1 MENEDPLGSPP
12 YFTALPLKLRNAP
25 DPLPTNLK
33 EAMEYAIESIRG
45 VTFTPSYDKEMK
57 HTAEPNIHLPGT
69 IVEVVKASNYMGDE
83 DDKEIHDILIG
94 QIGVITMYDPSDSTQ
109 TYFVSFNTS
118 STDETIKELLEEN
131 DFANNS
137 VAECFS
143 SYDET
148 VTDKFVLF
156 ENRVI
161 AKMDTR
167 VGFWFHF
174 KDLKVSNGLFPRQG
188 RLPL

>member
-12 YFTALPLKLRNAP
+12 YYTALPLKLRNAP

-33 EAMEYAIESIRG
+33 EAMDYATESIKG
-45 VTFTPSYDKEMK
+45 VTFNPSYDKEMENE
-57 HTAEPNIHLPGT
+57 EPSIHLPGT
-69 IVEVVKASNYMGDE
+69 IVEVVTSSHYMDE
-83 DDKEIHDILIG
+83 DDKEIHDFLIG
-94 QIGVITMYDPSDSTQ
+94 QIGVITMYDPTDSTQ

-118 STDETIKELLEEN
+118 STDEIIKELLEEN

-156 ENRVI
+156 ENSVI